1 MIGQIPGVCL
11 IGLLFAT
18 VVLFPSSPNL
28 IVAHNFSSD
37 ESASFLSLVDQ
48 IKSAISPIK
57 NDISSNSTL
66 ARTQA
71 QYARMLLSDNVIK
84 ELKERNPRIA
94 TELSQMLDS
103 LQQGLTQQNTSTLGT
118 INDVIAEAVTVRIDK
133 NQLNNSTVQGLTLA
147 NDANKILDEYSK
159 AFSTQSNDMGIM
171 NNTTAMK
178 MDEKSPAKEAMKF
191 NGSKSLT
198 DLGAYQRAVALT
210 DTVIKRFNNQMKGN
224 STSTEIEQL
233 VKVLEQLK
241 IALQNKMPRASIME
255 IVHGQIHP
263 NLQIAFNLELVSS
276 SLRGT
281 NNLSIFNLADIS

>member
-1 MIGQIPGVCL
+1 MMGQIPGICL

-18 VVLFPSSPNL
+18 VVLFPTSPNL

-57 NDISSNSTL
+57 DDISSNITL

-71 QYARMLLSDNVIK
+71 QYAKMLLTENVLK
-84 ELKERNPRIA
+84 EVKERNQRIA
-94 TELSQMLDS
+94 TELSKILDS
-103 LQQGLTQQNTSTLGT
+103 LQGLTQQNTSTLGT

-147 NDANKILDEYSK
+147 NDVNKILDEYSK
-159 AFSTQSNDMGIM
+159 AFSTQSNDMVI
-171 NNTTAMK
+171 TRTAMK
-178 MDEKSPAKEAMKF
+178 MNEKSPAKEAMKV

-210 DTVIKRFNNQMKGN
+210 DIVIKRFNNQINGN
-224 STSTEIEQL
+224 SDTSTEIEQL
-233 VKVLEQLK
+233 VKILDQLK
-241 IALQNKMPRASIME
+241 IALQNKMPPASIME
-255 IVHGQIHP
+255 IVHGRIHP
-263 NLQIAFNLELVSS
+263 NLQIAFDLELVSPP
-276 SLRGT
+276 LRGT
-281 NNLSIFNLADIS
+281 NNKSILNPADIS

>member
-1 MIGQIPGVCL
+1 MIGRISGVCL

-28 IVAHNFSSD
+28 ILAHNFSSD

-48 IKSAISPIK
+48 IKSAISPIRD
-57 NDISSNSTL
+57 DISSNITL

-71 QYARMLLSDNVIK
+71 QYAKMLLTGNVLK
-84 ELKERNPRIA
+84 ELKERNQRIA

-103 LQQGLTQQNTSTLGT
+103 LQGLTQQNTSTLGT

-147 NDANKILDEYSK
+147 NDVNKILDEYSK

-178 MDEKSPAKEAMKF
+178 MDEKSPAKEDMKVD
-191 NGSKSLT
+191 GRKSLA

-210 DTVIKRFNNQMKGN
+210 DIVIKRFNNQMKGN

-241 IALQNKMPRASIME
+241 IALQNKMPPASIME

-276 SLRGT
+276 PLREQT
-281 NNLSIFNLADIS
+281 ICPYLT